1 MNRELQR
8 REVQFLAIVQSFVET
23 SSTAEFIKFSAIS
36 SDSFKANLRA
46 VVKEKLKYDI
56 FGGAHDVFY
65 LDDKIEVKL
74 NLLGDMNDFLLWI
87 GCFFDDQLL
96 HLTFKLRLVIRKKN
110 KPHDRQNQATFTSEQ
125 GEQLC
130 RTRVDLTPT
139 RLSQNILPTSSLS
152 ITESKLSE
160 PPKYEDA
167 VTKST
172 KPLISNSPLFKP
184 EPSAPQQNSNN
195 DSDDDMEITLQPL
208 EPKKTGLSINKKS
221 SEEGPKLEIIKNE
234 LQQVEELEAVV
245 LPDKMLEEINT
256 CTNGDMDKINII
268 RQFLDLEDEPASY
281 FKEMANLMKL
291 LLLFKKCDWN
301 LDRVMEE

>member
-46 VVKEKLKYDI
+46 VVKEKFKHDI

-96 HLTFKLRLVIRKKN
+96 HLTFKLRLVIRMKN
-110 KPHDRQNQATFTSEQ
+110 KPQDRQNQATFTSEQ

-152 ITESKLSE
+152 ITESRSSE

-167 VTKST
+167 VTKSM
-172 KPLISNSPLFKP
+172 KPLISNRFDFESEFLITYMAAYTSSYSIVNISEIRASLFKSP
-184 EPSAPQQNSNN
+184 VQARTVS
-195 DSDDDMEITLQPL
+195 T
-208 EPKKTGLSINKKS
+208 TT
-221 SEEGPKLEIIKNE
+221 KLK
-234 LQQVEELEAVV
+234 
-245 LPDKMLEEINT
+245 
-256 CTNGDMDKINII
+256 
-268 RQFLDLEDEPASY
+268 
-281 FKEMANLMKL
+281 
-291 LLLFKKCDWN
+291 
-301 LDRVMEE
+301 